1 MNGDILPVPKD
12 YAEGLK
18 RLRRSAQAGYQYAQA
33 ELAKAH
39 RDGTGV
45 EVDRV
50 TAYVW
55 FSMAARQELAD
66 SQAHMDRRKRWNA
79 QHPKFAQPPKFKKG
93 EAQIESEK
101 IAEQL
106 SKSELIKAQQL
117 ADQLFVNRYVAASLW
132 RQH

>member
-1 MNGDILPVPKD
+1 
-12 YAEGLK
+12 
-18 RLRRSAQAGYQYAQA
+18 
-33 ELAKAH
+33 
-39 RDGTGV
+39 
-45 EVDRV
+45 V